1 MARYEFKFP
10 DLGGEGLSE
19 AELINLHVKVGDQ
32 VKEGDTLMEVQTA
45 KANVEIPS
53 PVSGT
58 VAEIRF
64 KAGDTIHVGDVVLVI
79 ETGGGEA
86 TLQLRKPIE
95 VTQQAAPPPPAGA
108 AGSSSG
114 NPAGGLGP
122 CRGAAACQG
131 GGGDRSR

>member
-1 MARYEFKFP
+1 
-10 DLGGEGLSE
+10 
-19 AELINLHVKVGDQ
+19 
-32 VKEGDTLMEVQTA
+32 MEVQTA

-95 VTQQAAPPPPAGA
+95 VTQQAAPPPQQARQAVPAGT
-108 AGSSSG
+108 
-114 NPAGGLGP
+114 
-122 CRGAAACQG
+122 RG
-131 GGGDRSR
+131 GG